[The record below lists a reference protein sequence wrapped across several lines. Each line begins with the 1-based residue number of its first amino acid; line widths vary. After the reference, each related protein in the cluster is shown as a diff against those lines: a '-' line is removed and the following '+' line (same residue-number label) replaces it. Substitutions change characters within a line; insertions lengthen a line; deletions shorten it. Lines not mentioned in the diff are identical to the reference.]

1 MGLGSGKSSSLFSGF
16 MTLKNPQTYLVHKVL
31 ANLRD
36 LNGPCLRL
44 TARLTKMD
52 RGINA
57 SSRSCW
63 IFVFLF
69 WALSSPSSPASR
81 SLEARMNRNIAFPNM
96 ISIMPTRPNYTSVL
110 RGPKAVFLPRG
121 LESCSCLSIHHFH
134 NVLLSNG
141 LPSSSS
147 RKVIASP
154 LYHLRLCCRLRNSEA
169 SVQSTQWKMK

>member
-1 MGLGSGKSSSLFSGF
+1 MGVGSGKSLSLFSGF
-16 MTLKNPQTYLVHKVL
+16 MTLKNLQTYLVHKVL

-57 SSRSCW
+57 SPRSCW

-69 WALSSPSSPASR
+69 WALLSPSSPASR
-81 SLEARMNRNIAFPNM
+81 SLEAQINQNITFPSM
-96 ISIMPTRPNYTSVL
+96 ISIMPTRLNQASVL
-110 RGPKAVFLPRG
+110 RGPKAIFLPRG
-121 LESCSCLSIHHFH
+121 LESCSRLSIHQFH

-141 LPSSSS
+141 LPSSS
-147 RKVIASP
+147 
-154 LYHLRLCCRLRNSEA
+154 
-169 SVQSTQWKMK
+169 